1 MEVEKPHPAPPPS
14 SSHPGP
20 ALGFQVTSRY
30 IWGSLLGAG
39 PSHFQ
44 GPGSAWTGHRSAR
57 ADSCPGTRKR
67 GGVGRRPPPL
77 PGRPPGIQAGTWP
90 AGAWGWGKLVI
101 SAPASSFHTPS
112 LSLAPR
118 PLLSLLQ
125 PPGANIISPSLPFLV
140 FPPLTLRSTP
150 PPAPGRSPLG
160 KSFHLNPLRPAL
172 NVSPV
177 SFPRV
182 TCMVKPRPEPWHL
195 ATGDLVD
202 SDGLC
207 VGGPGG
213 SVPAPPEGSLR
224 ELQLSRLVGGV
235 DRE

>member
-1 MEVEKPHPAPPPS
+1 MDRPQVGQSRFLPGDQEARRCREAPPTPPRSAPWDPGWNLASRSVGLGKACHQRSSLVFPHPLALPGTPPP
-14 SSHPGP
+14 
-20 ALGFQVTSRY
+20 F
-30 IWGSLLGAG
+30 
-39 PSHFQ
+39 
-44 GPGSAWTGHRSAR
+44 
-57 ADSCPGTRKR
+57 
-67 GGVGRRPPPL
+67 
-77 PGRPPGIQAGTWP
+77 
-90 AGAWGWGKLVI
+90 
-101 SAPASSFHTPS
+101 
-112 LSLAPR
+112 
-118 PLLSLLQ
+118 LSLLQ